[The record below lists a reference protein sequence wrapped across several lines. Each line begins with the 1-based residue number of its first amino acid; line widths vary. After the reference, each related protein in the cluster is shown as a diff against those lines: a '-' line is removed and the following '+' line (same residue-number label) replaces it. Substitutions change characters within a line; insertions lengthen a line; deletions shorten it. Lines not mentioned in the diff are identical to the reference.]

1 MTISEGSSMTAARR
15 SVAALSF
22 AIALAAFPA
31 AAYAGESAE
40 SLFKEGRALLDAKQ
54 YDAACP
60 KLAKSHALDPGA
72 GTLLALALCH
82 EGQGKTKAAWAELQE
97 AAELGRRVGR
107 TDLAKAAE
115 KRARDLEK
123 TLSRLVVRMPDG
135 DTTGYEVRCD
145 GEPIAETA
153 WNTPVVVDAG
163 EHRVEVRAPGKAPR
177 SYVVRLAG
185 PGVVEIVVEPLDD
198 APRPTAVRS
207 PEPRTVRVAMPES
220 PAPAEE
226 SRGGAQRA
234 IGLVIAG
241 AGVVGLGAG
250 AYFGGRALSEQS
262 ANRRACPTSPCPDGV
277 VVDND
282 SARSALNG
290 SLVSVAAGTGALALG
305 SILYFTAPRSTP
317 ARGTAPRSR
326 TTARVVPEASPSQLG
341 VGVVG
346 TF

>member
-1 MTISEGSSMTAARR
+1 MTISEGSSMTAARH

-31 AAYAGESAE
+31 AAHAGNSAE

-60 KLAKSHALDPGA
+60 KLARSHELDPGA

-123 TLSRLVVRMPDG
+123 TLSRLVVRMPED

-145 GEPIAETA
+145 GEPIAQSA

-185 PGVVEIVVEPLDD
+185 AGVVEIVVEPLDD
-198 APRPTAVRS
+198 APRPAAVRS
-207 PEPRTVRVAMPES
+207 PEPRTIQVLPQS
-220 PAPAEE
+220 PVPAEE
-226 SRGGAQRA
+226 SRGGTQRA

-282 SARSALNG
+282 GARSALNG
-290 SLVSVAAGTGALALG
+290 SLISVAAGTGALALG

-317 ARGTAPRSR
+317 TRGTAPRSR